1 MEDFSRG
8 RPDKEPSVP
17 GEGGAA
23 TRTPSK
29 GDSSSPGSAPPS
41 DSPTLIDIPSPLRD
55 VTPPSSDSPTMVD
68 MRGSSSDSRRG
79 GYSARQFF

>member
-55 VTPPSSDSPTMVD
+55 VTASILGFSDD
-68 MRGSSSDSRRG
+68 G